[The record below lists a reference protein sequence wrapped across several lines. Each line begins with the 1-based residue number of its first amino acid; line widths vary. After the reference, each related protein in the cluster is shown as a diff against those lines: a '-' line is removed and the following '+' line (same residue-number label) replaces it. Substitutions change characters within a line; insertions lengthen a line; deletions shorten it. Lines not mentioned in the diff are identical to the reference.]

1 MADIQDGAQ
10 QIWRPIKYDGH
21 YENVQ
26 HISYRT
32 KSYQLTTDK
41 AQDNT
46 YINIRAKAP
55 IKSNLIYKFWFTED
69 SETVLKDVIYGK
81 LKQIRSTTQSY

>member
-1 MADIQDGAQ
+1 MAPNRYGGQ
-10 QIWRPIKYDGH
+10 

-32 KSYQLTTDK
+32 ISYQLTTDK

-46 YINIRAKAP
+46 YINIRAKTP
-55 IKSNLIYKFWFTED
+55 IKSHLIYKYWFTEN

-81 LKQIRSTTQSY
+81 PKQIRQTTQFF